1 MIRIFICF
9 INVAFGTI
17 VISNLC
23 KKVVTIEIC
32 DQFTYNVCSFR
43 NYQEMRKNRRL
54 IYLKVPFNKIS
65 LSKFS

>member
-1 MIRIFICF
+1 MIRLFICS

-32 DQFTYNVCSFR
+32 DQFTYKFCLFAHSGII
-43 NYQEMRKNRRL
+43 RR
-54 IYLKVPFNKIS
+54 
-65 LSKFS
+65 